1 MPGLVQVQVVR
12 LLLEAL
18 VLVEAMSMAMG
29 VLSLQA
35 TIGGQPGQAAAMAKA
50 TTMVAGEGQ
59 DSRAATS
66 DAADPEQLWTVNVQ
80 RALKVVVVV
89 LKHQQSTRLRC
100 GGRYGRRRYVRR
112 EQTC

>member
-1 MPGLVQVQVVR
+1 MPGLVQVQVVL

-18 VLVEAMSMAMG
+18 VLVAAMSMAMG

-50 TTMVAGEGQ
+50 TTMVAGEEQ
-59 DSRAATS
+59 DSWAATS

-80 RALKVVVVV
+80 GALKVVVVV
-89 LKHQQSTRLRC
+89 LKAMGVLLLL
-100 GGRYGRRRYVRR
+100 
-112 EQTC
+112 